1 MKTVLQLKLEY
12 GLKFKP
18 GYYFN
23 IDATVL
29 YAYLRLLWNIII
41 FAGNS
46 KGLVALPWR
55 KNSIVLFLKYMHN
68 LSVLIYIFMVPNLTI
83 L

>member
-23 IDATVL
+23 IDARVT
-29 YAYLRLLWNIII
+29 LLSIDIIDL
-41 FAGNS
+41 
-46 KGLVALPWR
+46 KKK
-55 KNSIVLFLKYMHN
+55 KNA
-68 LSVLIYIFMVPNLTI
+68 
-83 L
+83 